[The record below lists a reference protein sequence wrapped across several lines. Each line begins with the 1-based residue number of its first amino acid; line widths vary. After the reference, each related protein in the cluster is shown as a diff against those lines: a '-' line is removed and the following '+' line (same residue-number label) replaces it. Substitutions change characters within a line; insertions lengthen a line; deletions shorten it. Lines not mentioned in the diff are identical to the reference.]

1 MRGQEGRRRIALVL
15 GPMLPIPTVAV
26 RVAAIVA
33 LSLAVPGVHAQ
44 TAAAPAPAAPPT
56 YAETVQV
63 TATRLP
69 EPVDHVPTSIQVV
82 TAEEM
87 RDRGVVDLRG
97 ALALLAG
104 VDVAPGGDGGPAS
117 SVPEFWGLKEF
128 DAFLL
133 VVDGVPWG
141 GAFNPALPSLDLADV
156 DRIEVQRGPAPV
168 MYGATSFV
176 GVVQVVRRAPGTKG
190 TRLAASGG
198 SFGSGAAALATHL
211 PTWAGFDSSLAADL
225 ERQGFAD
232 ERTSLKRGHLLW
244 RNRRAAG
251 AGVVSFDLDGTL
263 LRQEPASP
271 SPRTGQTLSPL
282 VPIDSNQNPLDAR
295 LDEDRVYTRLGYE
308 RTTGFGGWASTLSF
322 THSGQD
328 QYRGFLTS
336 VSEEVPNAA
345 GFRAKI
351 DQNDLYADTHVS
363 LTGSSRWRSVLGADY
378 QFGRAD
384 AEGDVFEYAVGL
396 DGSGAPSAIPPGE
409 ERGIGDTRHFLGL
422 YANVEWTPS
431 AAWRLEA
438 GARLNHTREER
449 GEGETD
455 GGGGEGESEGRRS
468 DTKPSGGVGVT
479 FTAWRRGSDALRV
492 FANAKST
499 FKPAAIDFNLA
510 ESGSEGEAGGILE
523 PETGK
528 SGEAGVKAELFERAL
543 RVEVAGFLLDLD
555 NMVIAQSVGGLPALA
570 NAGQTR
576 FKGIE
581 ASADWRL
588 FRSLAVRGSYAYH
601 DARFRDY
608 LTEFDGVPTQLSGKR
623 LEMSPNHRGAFA
635 LTWSPARGLFA
646 SAEVAYTGSRYLNK
660 RNTALAESYTTLGGI
675 VGWRADRLEVR
686 LAGRNLT
693 DRRDPVAESELGDA
707 QYYRLFPRRVDLSA
721 AVRF

>member
-1 MRGQEGRRRIALVL
+1 MGHLRVFR
-15 GPMLPIPTVAV
+15 AV
-26 RVAAIVA
+26 RCALI
-33 LSLAVPGVHAQ
+33 LSLLSGARARAQ
-44 TAAAPAPAAPPT
+44 APPAPASPDPSPR

-63 TATRLP
+63 TATRVP
-69 EPVDHVPTSIQVV
+69 EPVGEVPTSIQVIA
-82 TAEEM
+82 AEEL

-104 VDVAPGGDGGPAS
+104 VDVAPGGDNGPAS
-117 SVPEFWGLKEF
+117 SIPEFWGLKEF

-141 GAFNPALPSLDLADV
+141 GAFNPALASLDLADV
-156 DRIEVQRGPAPV
+156 ERIEVQRGPAPV

-176 GVVQVVRRAPGTKG
+176 GVVQVVRRLPGAKG
-190 TRLAASGG
+190 TRISASGG
-198 SFGSGAAALATHL
+198 SYGSGSGSLTTHL
-211 PTWAGFDSSLAADL
+211 PAWAGFDSSLAASF

-232 ERTSLKRGHLLW
+232 ERTSFEKGHLLW

-251 AGVVSFDLDGTL
+251 AGVFSFDVDGTL

-271 SPRTGQTLSPL
+271 TPRAGRELTPL
-282 VPIDSNQNPLDAR
+282 VPIDSNQNPLDAY
-295 LDEDRVYTRLGYE
+295 LDEDRLYTRLGYE
-308 RTTGFGGWASTLSF
+308 RTAGFGGWTSTVSF
-322 THSGQD
+322 THSGQK

-336 VSEEVPNAA
+336 LSEGPDNAT

-351 DQNDLYADTHVS
+351 DQNDLYADTHLS
-363 LTGSSRWRSVLGADY
+363 LTSRARWRSVVGADY
-378 QFGRAD
+378 TFGRAD
-384 AEGDVFEYAVGL
+384 AEGDTFTYGVNL
-396 DGSGAPSAIPPGE
+396 DGSGAPSSIPLGA
-409 ERGIGDTRHFLGL
+409 ERGIGDTRHFFGL
-422 YANVEWTPS
+422 YANVEWMPTP
-431 AAWRLEA
+431 AWRLEA

-449 GEGETD
+449 GEGEAE
-455 GGGGEGESEGRRS
+455 GGAGESEAEGRRS

-479 FTAWRRGSDALRV
+479 YTPWSRGHDALRL

-510 ESGSEGEAGGILE
+510 ENEAEGGGILE
-523 PETGK
+523 PETAK
-528 SGEAGVKAELFERAL
+528 SVEAGVKAELLDGTL
-543 RVEVAGFLLDLD
+543 RLEAAGFLMDLD
-555 NMVIAQSVGGLPALA
+555 NMVIAQAVGGLPALA

-576 FKGIE
+576 LKGVE
-581 ASADWRL
+581 VSADWRL
-588 FRSLAVRGSYAYH
+588 VRSFAARGSYAYH

-608 LTEFDGVPTQLSGKR
+608 LTEFDGVPTQLEGKR
-623 LEMSPNHRGAFA
+623 LEMSPNHRAA
-635 LTWSPARGLFA
+635 LALSWTPVRGLFG
-646 SAEVAYTGSRYLNK
+646 SAELAYTGSRYLNK
-660 RNTALAESYTTLGGI
+660 RNTALAGSFVTLGGL
-675 VGWRADRLEVR
+675 VGFRADRLEIR

>member
-1 MRGQEGRRRIALVL
+1 MSR
-15 GPMLPIPTVAV
+15 V
-26 RVAAIVA
+26 RAGLLLLATLTGFAAPV
-33 LSLAVPGVHAQ
+33 VAQ
-44 TAAAPAPAAPPT
+44 TASPPSSSVPASPPT
-56 YAETVQV
+56 FAEAVQV
-63 TATRLP
+63 TATRVP
-69 EPVDHVPTSIQVV
+69 ERVDTVPTSIQVV
-82 TAEEM
+82 TAEEL

-104 VDVAPGGDGGPAS
+104 VDVAPGGDGGPAA
-117 SVPEFWGLKEF
+117 SVPEFWGLREF

-176 GVVQVVRRAPGTKG
+176 GVVQVVRRLPGAGKG
-190 TRLAASGG
+190 TRLSASGG
-198 SFGSGAAALATHL
+198 SFGSGTVAVTSAL
-211 PTWAGFDSSLAADL
+211 PTWAGFDSSLAGDY

-232 ERTSLKRGHLLW
+232 ERTSFKKGHLLW

-251 AGVVSFDLDGTL
+251 AGVLALDVDGTL
-263 LRQEPASP
+263 LRQAPASP
-271 SPRTGQTLSPL
+271 TPRVGRELTTL
-282 VPIDSNQNPLDAR
+282 VPLDSNQNPQGAH
-295 LDEDRVYTRLGYE
+295 LDEDRIYGRVGYE
-308 RTTGFGGWASTLSF
+308 RATGFGGWTGTASF
-322 THSGQD
+322 THSSGD
-328 QYRGFLTS
+328 QLRGFLTS
-336 VSEEVPNAA
+336 VTEQTPNAA
-345 GFRAKI
+345 GFRARI
-351 DQNDLYADTHVS
+351 DQNDLYADTHLS
-363 LTGSSRWRSVLGADY
+363 FTRRSGWTSVIGADY

-384 AEGDVFEYAVGL
+384 AEGDTFDYGVPL
-396 DGSGAPSAIPPGE
+396 DGSGAPSSIPLGE
-409 ERGIGDTRHFLGL
+409 ERGIGDTRHFFGL

-449 GEGETD
+449 GEGQAE
-455 GGGGEGESEGRRS
+455 GGEGEAEGRRR

-479 FTAWRRGSDALRV
+479 FTAWRRGHDAVRL

-510 ESGSEGEAGGILE
+510 ESEAEGESGGILD
-523 PETGK
+523 PETAR
-528 SGEAGVKAELFERAL
+528 SGEAGVKAELRGGAL
-543 RVEVAGFLLDLD
+543 RLEVAGFLMDLD
-555 NMVIAQSVGGLPALA
+555 NMVVAQSVNGLPSLA

-581 ASADWRL
+581 VSADWRVV
-588 FRSLAVRGSYAYH
+588 RSLVARGSYAYH

-608 LTEFDGVPTQLSGKR
+608 LTEFDGVPAQLSGNR
-623 LEMSPNHRGAFA
+623 LEMSPSNLAALA
-635 LTWSPARGLFA
+635 LTWSPDRGLFA
-646 SAEVAYTGSRYLNK
+646 SAELGYTGSRYLNK
-660 RNTALAESYTTLGGI
+660 RNTALAESYVTLGGL
-675 VGWRADRLEVR
+675 VGWRTGRLEVR